1 MVKAENLLCLQWKAC
16 AKFCDPV
23 ENTFWVRPEGD
34 GPALPK
40 ILGLFTRGT
49 KITDD
54 MIMSVVR
61 KENFLTWCTV
71 C

>member
-40 ILGLFTRGT
+40 ILGLTTGRT
-49 KITDD
+49 KITDL
-54 MIMSVVR
+54 MILLVVR
-61 KENFLTWCTV
+61 EENLLAWWN
-71 C
+71 